1 MTTAL
6 DASPSSGTGNLA
18 LESLAPLILDGSHRA
33 AARAISMIENG
44 DPRADD
50 IVRQLY
56 PHTGHAFT
64 VGFTGPP
71 GAGKSSLVDDIVQLV
86 RGQGCKVGVIAVDP
100 NSPFSGGAILGDRI
114 RMMRHTV
121 DPDVFIRSM
130 GSRGHL
136 GGLALATSRAVQV
149 FDALHMDYVFAETVG
164 VGQSEL
170 EVAETADTT
179 VVVLMPGLGDSV
191 QTIKAGIMEIADI
204 FVVNKADHPMVQRTV
219 ADLKELL
226 RLDSRPR
233 AWTPPVVRTVATRE
247 EGVFELWS
255 AIEKHRR
262 FLEETGEMEA
272 RRRRRLEGQIVE
284 IAARQ
289 LRERVLGPS
298 SETPEF
304 QRTLG
309 KVVEREIDPFSAA
322 SQLVRQSFTAAGED
336 SREVTA

>member
-1 MTTAL
+1 MAIAA
-6 DASPSSGTGNLA
+6 ASQNLVDGI
-18 LESLAPLILDGSHRA
+18 LAGSHRA
-33 AARAISMIENG
+33 AAKAISLIEN
-44 DPRADD
+44 DERASEQL
-50 IVRQLY
+50 IRRLY
-56 PHTGHAFT
+56 PQTGNAYT
-64 VGFTGPP
+64 VGLTGPP
-71 GAGKSSLVDDIVQLV
+71 GAGKSTLVDDIAQIA
-86 RGQGCKVGVIAVDP
+86 RGDGESVGIIAVDP

-322 SQLVRQSFTAAGED
+322 SQLVRQSFTAAGE
-336 SREVTA
+336 